1 LPEEPVDIELEGS
14 VIEAEG
20 PPPELAAE
28 LGLVEREG
36 AGGEVAAY
44 DPLVHYLAE
53 VRRAPHL
60 TREEEHRLAV
70 LYREHEDREAG
81 ARLILASLR
90 VVVIIA
96 MEYRRT
102 GMPILDLIQEGNLG
116 LLQSL
121 KKFDPHRGIR
131 LNTYASWWIRAY
143 VLRYILANWRLVRI
157 GTTQAQRKLFYNLR
171 KEQRRL
177 ESQGFEA
184 GPKLLAERLD
194 VREKDVI
201 EMDARLGAWEVPI
214 DQPVRADSD
223 TSLGDLLPAPGD
235 GADET
240 LAKRQFADLFR
251 RKLAEFAG
259 ALSERDRAILMERIV
274 ADPPRTLQEIG
285 TRFKIS
291 RERARQLEARILKNL
306 RAFLRESI
314 PDLDAMGILPLPGD
328 KKRGGRRP
336 PSNQPGKSS

>member
-1 LPEEPVDIELEGS
+1 MPEEPVDIELEGA

-36 AGGEVAAY
+36 SGGEVAAY

-240 LAKRQFADLFR
+240 LAKRQFADMFR

-259 ALSERDRAILMERIV
+259 GLSERDRAILMERIV

-336 PSNQPGKSS
+336 PSNQAS

>member
-1 LPEEPVDIELEGS
+1 MPEEPVDIELEGS

-20 PPPELAAE
+20 PPPELTAE

-36 AGGEVAAY
+36 AGGSCGLRSAG
-44 DPLVHYLAE
+44 PLLAE

-116 LLQSL
+116 LLS
-121 KKFDPHRGIR
+121 PSRSSTPTGGIR

-143 VLRYILANWRLVRI
+143 VLPLHPGQLAARPDRHD
-157 GTTQAQRKLFYNLR
+157 
-171 KEQRRL
+171 
-177 ESQGFEA
+177 A
-184 GPKLLAERLD
+184 GPAKALLQSPEGAEAARVPG
-194 VREKDVI
+194 VRSGAEASRRAAGRPRKDVI

-214 DQPVRADSD
+214 DQPVGRTATRAWE
-223 TSLGDLLPAPGD
+223 TSFP
-235 GADET
+235 
-240 LAKRQFADLFR
+240 R
-251 RKLAEFAG
+251 R
-259 ALSERDRAILMERIV
+259 
-274 ADPPRTLQEIG
+274 G
-285 TRFKIS
+285 T
-291 RERARQLEARILKNL
+291 
-306 RAFLRESI
+306 
-314 PDLDAMGILPLPGD
+314 
-328 KKRGGRRP
+328 GG
-336 PSNQPGKSS
+336 